1 MGKFPTLF
9 EQFNNLREAFHHNFT
24 YLVSK
29 EYRQEQDLMVSKEVF
44 QERLTICKGCDRF
57 DKDQTRCMECG
68 CFLMIKARLTP
79 EFCPLGK
86 WKDETSNKR

>member
-9 EQFNNLREAFHHNFT
+9 EQFNNLRESFHHNFT

-68 CFLMIKARLTP
+68 CFLMIKARLAP